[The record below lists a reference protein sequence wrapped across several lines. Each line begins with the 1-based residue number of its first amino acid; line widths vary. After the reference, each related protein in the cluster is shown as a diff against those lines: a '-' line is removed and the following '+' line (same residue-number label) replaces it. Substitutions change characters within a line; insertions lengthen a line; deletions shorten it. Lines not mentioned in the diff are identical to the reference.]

1 MYIFAAIKLTFFVI
15 KNKILSFLA
24 LSSFLTTYG
33 IDREN
38 NEMFYKAGWCTTN
51 NRKRKKMP

>member
-24 LSSFLTTYG
+24 LSLFLTTYG

-51 NRKRKKMP
+51 N